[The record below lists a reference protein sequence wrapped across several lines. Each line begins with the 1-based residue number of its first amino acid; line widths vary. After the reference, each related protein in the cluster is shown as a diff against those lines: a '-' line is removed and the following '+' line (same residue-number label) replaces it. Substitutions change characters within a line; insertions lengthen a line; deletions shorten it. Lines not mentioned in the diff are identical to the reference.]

1 MSILPSHPFD
11 GNGWQPI
18 RPVKAASF
26 PPLAKIRSDS
36 DLTRWAE
43 AELAGLVQLAETEII
58 DEFQPS
64 FEHEAWR
71 LGFSLAVAGIAADP
85 DSTWGEAAKAAFR
98 AGAADAIAD
107 LETGTRAMSDAWSP
121 MDTWHDA
128 ELAESGQRGFDGGHR
143 NG

>member
-1 MSILPSHPFD
+1 MSIVPTRFFD
-11 GNGWQPI
+11 DNRWVPLKPI
-18 RPVKAASF
+18 KATIF
-26 PPLAKIRSDS
+26 PPLAKVRSDG

-71 LGFSLAVAGIAADP
+71 LGFSLTITGIAADP

-98 AGAADAIAD
+98 AGVDDAIAD
-107 LETGTRAMSDAWSP
+107 LETGTRAMSDAWTP
-121 MDTWHDA
+121 MDTWHEA